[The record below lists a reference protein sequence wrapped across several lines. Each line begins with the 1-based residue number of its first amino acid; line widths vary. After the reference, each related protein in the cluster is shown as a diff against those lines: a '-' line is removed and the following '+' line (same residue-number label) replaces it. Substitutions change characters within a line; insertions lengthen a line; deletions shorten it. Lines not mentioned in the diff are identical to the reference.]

1 MGISYAQK
9 KSTEETTKGRQTSIP
24 RALQPCSRGH
34 TSDSIC
40 LPEFDWLKTKYFVFV
55 QQSLQLINQSFNLY
69 TAP

>member
-1 MGISYAQK
+1 MPRRS
-9 KSTEETTKGRQTSIP
+9 RQRKLLKDDKLQYQNHYD
-24 RALQPCSRGH
+24 RALEATPV
-34 TSDSIC
+34 TIC